1 VVLRH
6 FSFQP
11 TCHRIA
17 LQGIVELHDK
27 YDYSTRS
34 MAVICLR
41 NAVKKNWS
49 TSRGGDLKPVPDE
62 DRAAVRAAL
71 LRHTQEPN
79 NRIAAQ
85 VCAATGAIA
94 RADWPVNWPDMFAG
108 ILQELDS
115 STDATA
121 HRVLQMLHSIVKRV
135 AERTLK
141 THKRAFF
148 AMATELFPTISSL
161 CSRFLNQLA
170 EQAAALAQTAMASGA
185 SSPETTAAATDVVK
199 TSIILR
205 WACKVSCRLLR
216 YGPSTLA
223 ASPEA
228 GAYVQL
234 CTQGSHALLDSLDGL
249 QRVVAPQ
256 DGSEEDDVDEGL
268 PSLALGV
275 PEGVTDPVQ
284 GASALLQNIV
294 QRLART
300 VTLALERHPVPMRS
314 SIPLL
319 ARWALASLPRAIAL
333 RDGPYTVQHRHSIV
347 GLSALHTLNHLLC
360 CPQYTYPESIS
371 APEVQAAASAAAS
384 SSGSAGAM
392 TGAESDGYGAGLARV
407 QTGGGTVHVEPDAA
421 ASAGALVVAYFMAPG
436 GGAAGAEAGSPGD
449 ASRLELMIRFLLSR
463 CLPPRPGQLAMWTE
477 DAEEYLEREG
487 AALSASDM
495 SVAAEEVLQAAAYGP
510 ATAPAVI
517 AATLHTVDAAEKRVR
532 ELSNGVAASS
542 DGCTSLEGAFLQLD
556 GAYRAAGTLSW
567 ALLEELNFPNW
578 FSSSL
583 QSILAVS
590 QQVGLVSVALDGSCS
605 SPTPAASTAG
615 GGLQLPSSNVSITQC
630 TLPLAHRAALKRIL
644 WMLACFKS
652 KLTPA
657 IRRELYTA
665 IVATLRSPDSVLRVA
680 ARTTLQD
687 FLEDYEYDPDEF
699 RATLDA
705 AVTGLL
711 LEVTVSSGLERL
723 LSGVHTLNTLLERQ
737 PMQYVRAIA
746 PTIVPP
752 MPGLWAALEA
762 SSPVRKSVLTTL
774 ELVVQAA
781 GADSHELH
789 PVVLPM
795 LAEALALK
803 PGHADTLAEDALPLW
818 AAVMEN
824 APGFTASLHQLW
836 AFLVPAVN
844 GDYKL
849 AQSAAD
855 VFTGYLLVGGDDWAC
870 ASGTME
876 QVAELF
882 NGLVGTTSV
891 RGTSAL
897 CKAMESA
904 LTLLSAGRLGATGVV
919 SILQCSLARVLIGCL
934 DSNEKAKARVAF
946 LSVAARTLLIHP
958 EGLCSLL
965 ANIEQEQVG
974 AVRGGTADI
983 LSQPGSPAR
992 GASARTGGFNGTP
1005 FAESIS
1011 EQCIVMKLALP
1022 GGACHLPLPVTADG
1036 SGLALLGAL
1045 VDSWLEAWD
1054 VLSPPTT
1061 DPSRHKLW
1069 TMAMAHT
1076 LPILARGAAKAA
1088 GGNPPP
1094 AGWTSAS
1101 GGRPWTE
1108 LSMRLESVSSLVCGL
1123 HNNLHAA
1130 GAGGAGS
1137 YLPGMGGSPGLRGRA
1152 LGTDEK
1158 LPPAL
1163 RHAAEQSSAAVAAT
1177 SALPHALRQQELWQR
1192 DVTVS
1197 ASPLEVL
1204 LAALREVAG
1213 SLGTAALSSLLGGLD
1228 RETLGMLSAG
1238 LA

>member
-1 VVLRH
+1 M
-6 FSFQP
+6 
-11 TCHRIA
+11 
-17 LQGIVELHDK
+17 HDK

-41 NAVKKNWS
+41 NAIKKNWS
-49 TSRGGDLKPVPDE
+49 TSRGGDLKPVPEE

-94 RADWPVNWPDMFAG
+94 RADWPVHWPDMFAG
-108 ILQELDS
+108 ILQQLDAS
-115 STDATA
+115 SDATA

-141 THKRAFF
+141 THKRSFF
-148 AMATELFPTISSL
+148 AMATELFPTISAL

-170 EQAAALAQTAMASGA
+170 EQASTLAQAAGASGVG
-185 SSPETTAAATDVVK
+185 SQDTITAATNVVK
-199 TSIILR
+199 TSVILR
-205 WACKVSCRLLR
+205 WAAKVACRLLR
-216 YGPSTLA
+216 YGPSSLA
-223 ASPEA
+223 ASAEA
-228 GAYVQL
+228 AAYVQL
-234 CTQGSHALLDSLDGL
+234 CTRGSHALLDSLDGL
-249 QRVVAPQ
+249 QRISAPQ
-256 DGSEEDDVDEGL
+256 DGAQEDDVDEGL

-275 PEGVTDPVQ
+275 PEGVSDPVQ

-300 VTLALERHPVPMRS
+300 VTLTLERHPVPMRS
-314 SIPLL
+314 NIPLL
-319 ARWALASLPRAIAL
+319 GRWALSSLPRAIAL
-333 RDGPYTVQHRHSIV
+333 RSGAYTVQHKHAIV
-347 GLSALHTLNHLLC
+347 GLPALHTLNHLLY
-360 CPQYTYPESIS
+360 CPQYTYPESAA
-371 APEVQAAASAAAS
+371 APEVQAAASAAAAS
-384 SSGSAGAM
+384 TGNAGAV

-421 ASAGALVVAYFMAPG
+421 ASAGALVVAFFMQPG
-436 GGAAGAEAGSPGD
+436 GGVAGGEEGGSGD
-449 ASRLELMIRFLLSR
+449 ASRLELLIRFLLSR

-487 AALSASDM
+487 AALASSDM
-495 SVAAEEVLQAAAYGP
+495 SVAAEEVLQAATYGP
-510 ATAPAVI
+510 ATAPSVV

-532 ELSNGVAASS
+532 ELSSGASAS
-542 DGCTSLEGAFLQLD
+542 ADGCTSLEGAFLQLD

-567 ALLEELNFPNW
+567 ALLEELDFPSW

-590 QQVGLVSVALDGSCS
+590 QQVGLVSVTLGVP
-605 SPTPAASTAG
+605 SPPPAG
-615 GGLQLPSSNVSITQC
+615 GSGDSGALQLPSSNVSIAQC

-657 IRRELYTA
+657 IRTELYSA

-687 FLEDYEYDPDEF
+687 FLEDFEYDPEEF
-699 RATLDA
+699 RSTLDA

-737 PMQYVRAIA
+737 PVQYVRAIA
-746 PTIVPP
+746 RTVVPP
-752 MPGLWAALEA
+752 MPGLWAALD
-762 SSPVRKSVLTTL
+762 STSPVRKSVLTTL

-795 LAEALALK
+795 LAEALSPK
-803 PGHADTLAEDALPLW
+803 PGHADTLGEDALPLW

-824 APGFTASLHQLW
+824 APQFTASLHELW
-836 AFLVPAVN
+836 SYLVPAVN

-855 VFTGYLLVGGDDWAC
+855 VFTGYLLVGGDEWVC
-870 ASGTME
+870 APGTVE
-876 QVAELF
+876 QVAALF
-882 NGLVGTTSV
+882 DSLVGTTSV

-904 LTLLSAGRLGATGVV
+904 LTLLSAGRLGASGVMTT
-919 SILQCSLARVLIGCL
+919 LQRSLARVLIGCL

-946 LSVAARTLLIHP
+946 LSVAARALLINP
-958 EGLCSLL
+958 EGLFALL
-965 ANIEQEQVG
+965 ANIEQEQV
-974 AVRGGTADI
+974 ASVRGGAADI
-983 LSQPGSPAR
+983 LSQPGSPAK
-992 GASARTGGFNGTP
+992 GSSARTGGFNGTP

-1011 EQCIVMKLALP
+1011 EQCIVIKLALP

-1045 VDSWLEAWD
+1045 LDSWLEAWD

-1076 LPILARGAAKAA
+1076 LPVLVRGAAKSA
-1088 GGNPPP
+1088 GGSGPPP
-1094 AGWTSAS
+1094 GWTSAA
-1101 GGRPWTE
+1101 GGAPWTE
-1108 LSMRLESVSSLVCGL
+1108 LAMRLESVSSLVSGL
-1123 HNNLHAA
+1123 HSKLNAA
-1130 GAGGAGS
+1130 GSGGAGS

-1152 LGTDEK
+1152 AGSGEK
-1158 LPPAL
+1158 LPPAM
-1163 RHAAEQSSAAVAAT
+1163 RHAAEQSSTAGT
-1177 SALPHALRQQELWQR
+1177 PSSALPYALRQQELWQR
-1192 DVTVS
+1192 DTTVS

-1204 LAALREVAG
+1204 LAALREVAASVG
-1213 SLGTAALSSLLGGLD
+1213 VPALNALLGGLD
-1228 RETLGMLSAG
+1228 RETLGLLSAG
-1238 LA
+1238 LS